1 LQATGAISMGAQAEN
16 PVTNHVLERLSLA
29 AAVEK

>member
-1 LQATGAISMGAQAEN
+1 MGAQVEN
-16 PVTNHVLERLSLA
+16 PGTNRILERLSLA

>member
-1 LQATGAISMGAQAEN
+1 MGAHVEN
-16 PVTNHVLERLSLA
+16 PGTNRTLERLSLA